1 MECNVCL
8 NEWSEQKCIPRML
21 PCGHSF
27 CGDCLLLLFK
37 PSNKELTCPK
47 CLVPHKAESADKV
60 DKVFPKNWALIALAD
75 SHKPT
80 APLLQM
86 RKGMNSARNGVPTNH
101 LFQSLGA
108 SSVKLV
114 FARQRGNSDQ
124 IFSSGR
130 KLSTFDKNE
139 EEWKSEDE
147 MKRVVESEEEL
158 TEGES
163 KSSQEEES
171 KEIVIE
177 KHIKGRRNKGISV
190 LQKRQ
195 SKNEC
200 S

>member
-37 PSNKELTCPK
+37 PSSKELTCPK

-86 RKGMNSARNGVPTNH
+86 KRGMSSARNGVPTNQ

-114 FARQRGNSDQ
+114 WAR
-124 IFSSGR
+124 
-130 KLSTFDKNE
+130 
-139 EEWKSEDE
+139 
-147 MKRVVESEEEL
+147 
-158 TEGES
+158 
-163 KSSQEEES
+163 
-171 KEIVIE
+171 
-177 KHIKGRRNKGISV
+177 
-190 LQKRQ
+190 
-195 SKNEC
+195 
-200 S
+200 